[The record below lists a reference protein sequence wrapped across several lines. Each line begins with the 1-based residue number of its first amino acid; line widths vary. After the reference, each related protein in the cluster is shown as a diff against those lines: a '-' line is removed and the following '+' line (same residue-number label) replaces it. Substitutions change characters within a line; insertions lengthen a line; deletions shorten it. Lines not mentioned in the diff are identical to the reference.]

1 MSNINWKPGDIAICI
16 SAGHLEGQKGNPPPV
31 RLKAEYLVQ
40 DVRTC
45 ECKCITL
52 DVGLSNGTGKG
63 VECGCGAK
71 SSPTSGIWWCHSL
84 RFTKKLTNTE
94 VEEQIE
100 EALAQEN
107 YELAQELTNQLPK

>member
-1 MSNINWKPGDIAICI
+1 MSNINWKSGDIAICI
-16 SAGHLEGQKGNPPPV
+16 GVGPLTSQNGKPPPV

-45 ECKCITL
+45 ECKSITL

-63 VECGCGAK
+63 VKCGCGAT

-84 RFTKKLTNTE
+84 RFIKKLTNKE

-100 EALAQEN
+100 EALAQET